1 MYGPSLSLHDA
12 LPILEVIE
20 HIFPGRDV
28 DRDVG
33 PFIGGNFSKAAL
45 LERLAGRHDL
55 DHRGV
60 ARIDITLNVA
70 DDARRLPRRDQVVE
84 KSLLRWFESCWRR
97 GFGLTI
103 GCRLAGHGD
112 DRLIPRSITIVVY
125 LLVGERG

>member
-60 ARIDITLNVA
+60 ARIDITLNAA
-70 DDARRLPRRDQVVE
+70 DDARRLHRREDR
-84 KSLLRWFESCWRR
+84 KSK
-97 GFGLTI
+97 
-103 GCRLAGHGD
+103 RLKLQSLMRISYAVFCLKTKKKKTKYNKH
-112 DRLIPRSITIVVY
+112 T
-125 LLVGERG
+125 

>member
-60 ARIDITLNVA
+60 ARLDITLHAA
-70 DDARRLPRRDQVVE
+70 DDARRLHPREPVVAE
-84 KSLLRWFESCWRR
+84 ALLRGFDGRARR
-97 GFGLTI
+97 GFGLTF
-103 GCRLAGHGD
+103 
-112 DRLIPRSITIVVY
+112 
-125 LLVGERG
+125 